1 MTHLAAVAGIV
12 SISFS
17 AIFMRLASAS
27 PTTAA
32 FFRAAY
38 ALPILLVAW
47 LWVRARDSRDR
58 RSRLLAFGA
67 GLILA
72 LDLFVWQLAIDRIG
86 AGLAVVLAAVQVL
99 IVGALAWVFYR
110 ERPTVTAL
118 AVVPVMIIGVAMI
131 SGVGRSDSYGSDPIL
146 GTVFGLATAFTYA
159 GFLLAFRHSNRTH
172 LAPAPG
178 PVLDATIGT
187 AVGSLVASFFDP
199 GFTLAFTWPEHGW
212 FLCLGLIVQGFGWML
227 IAIAVPRLPAL
238 ETSVLLVLQPMLT
251 LIWARLIFSEDL
263 SVLQWAGVTVVLGG
277 VLLLALRGTVE
288 PRVTQP
294 SEATAPG
301 S

>member
-1 MTHLAAVAGIV
+1 MTHLAAVVGIV

-27 PTTAA
+27 PATAA

-38 ALPILLVAW
+38 AIPILLVAW
-47 LWVRARDSRDR
+47 LWVRSRDSRDR
-58 RSRLLAFGA
+58 TSRLLAFGA

-72 LDLFVWQLAIDRIG
+72 LDLFVWQMAIDRIG

-99 IVGALAWVFYR
+99 IVGALAWVFYK

-118 AVVPVMIIGVAMI
+118 AVVPVMIIGVALI

-146 GTVFGLATAFTYA
+146 GTILGLATACTYA
-159 GFLLAFRHSNRTH
+159 GFLLVFRHSNRTH

-178 PVLDATIGT
+178 PMLDATIGT
-187 AVGSLVASFFDP
+187 AVGSLVGGLFDS

-212 FLCLGLIVQGFGWML
+212 FLCLGLIVQGFGWVL
-227 IAIAVPRLPAL
+227 IANALPRLPAL
-238 ETSVLLVLQPMLT
+238 ETSVLLVLQPMLA
-251 LIWARLIFSEDL
+251 LIWARLIWAEDL
-263 SVLQWAGVTVVLGG
+263 SVVQWAGVAVVLSG
-277 VLLLALRGTVE
+277 VLALALRGTVE
-288 PRVTQP
+288 PRITQS
-294 SEATAPG
+294 SETASPG
-301 S
+301 F